1 MTRVFRPRTD
11 NTTTDLAKILN
22 PVEDLSLLADQD
34 SPQANLL
41 DSIVEDQAEDV
52 EEAP

>member
-34 SPQANLL
+34 SLQGNLL
-41 DSIVEDQAEDV
+41 DSIVEDLVEAV

>member
-34 SPQANLL
+34 NLQANLL
-41 DSIVEDQAEDV
+41 DSIVVDLAEDV
-52 EEAP
+52 VEAP